1 MKQRHAHEMKRCGS
15 PLLTLMGSEFSVVVM
30 ERVFFHN
37 MLSFPG
43 NVLNLLLKALRI

>member
-15 PLLTLMGSEFSVVVM
+15 LLLILMGSELSVVVM
-30 ERVFFHN
+30 ERAFFHN

-43 NVLNLLLKALRI
+43 DVLNLLLKGLRI